1 MLELAVV
8 NLELCNIVETCIEEA
23 PSHVL
28 VIDNGQILLI
38 LMMFE
43 NQTIIEAIYCLLI
56 LSESLL

>member
-8 NLELCNIVETCIEEA
+8 NLELCNIIETCIEQA
-23 PSHVL
+23 TSHIL
-28 VIDNGQILLI
+28 VIDDGQILLI